1 MCVYFNSFN
10 AILMW
15 VLLLLPCLPVAPQR
29 ERFGETE
36 RGARGA
42 ESQDGGPGQRVCPP
56 QPDQR
61 ETGGRFGCVPRQ
73 TPHLAPGGPSPSL
86 SVSVCMR

>member
-1 MCVYFNSFN
+1 
-10 AILMW
+10 MW
-15 VLLLLPCLPVAPQR
+15 VLLLLPCFPVAPQR

-61 ETGGRFGCVPRQ
+61 ETGG
-73 TPHLAPGGPSPSL
+73 
-86 SVSVCMR
+86 